1 VWRGGSGRRA
11 TLAGVADLRSDG
23 GPGLLAAARVWAGI
37 GFTGFGGPAG
47 QISLMHRAVVAERGW
62 IDEER
67 FTHALSLAMLLPGP
81 EAQQL
86 ATYLGW
92 WLHGVRGG
100 LLSGTLF
107 LLPGAL
113 IMAAVSALYV
123 TVGQVPAVA
132 GLLNG
137 LQAAVVALVVQALV
151 RLGRRTLTG
160 ALPVTLA
167 IAAFAA
173 MSFTSIPF
181 PAIIAASGVI
191 GWLVARTRPVTVAV
205 PPDPIPRRR
214 TSAALRAA
222 VIAAALWLA
231 SVLAIL
237 GFLPGTVYAEQAVLW
252 SQAALLTFGGAYAIL
267 GFVAEQAVDVYG
279 WLSAG
284 EMATGLGLAE
294 TTPGPLI
301 LVLEYVGFVG
311 AYGAPG
317 TLPPL
322 VAGLIGAVLTVWVL
336 FVPAFFLVFAT
347 APFMERL
354 RSNGALRGALAAIT
368 AAVVGV
374 IATLALW
381 FAEATFFAE
390 TSAVTLGPLDV
401 TLPVWGSVQWVPL
414 VIALTAGALLALR
427 RPLLIVLGVCSL
439 LGLLQAVAF

>member
-1 VWRGGSGRRA
+1 MADIRS
-11 TLAGVADLRSDG
+11 AGK
-23 GPGLLAAARVWAGI
+23 PGLREAARVWAGV

-47 QISLMHRAVVAERGW
+47 QISLIHRAVVAERGW

-67 FTHALSLAMLLPGP
+67 FAHALGLAMLLPGP

-92 WLHGVRGG
+92 WLHGIRGG
-100 LLSGTLF
+100 LLAGTLF
-107 LLPGAL
+107 LLPGAV

-151 RLGRRTLTG
+151 RLGRRTFSG

-167 IAAFAA
+167 IAAFGA
-173 MSFTSIPF
+173 MSFTPIPF
-181 PAIIAASGVI
+181 PVIIAASAAI
-191 GWLVARTRPVTVAV
+191 GWLVARARPVPVAA
-205 PPDPIPRRR
+205 PPDPVAPGR
-214 TSAALRAA
+214 TRAALRAA
-222 VIAAALWLA
+222 VIAAALWLV

-267 GFVAEQAVDVYG
+267 GFVAEQAVDTYG

-317 TLPPL
+317 SLPPL
-322 VAGLIGAVLTVWVL
+322 LAGLIGAVLTVWVL

-347 APFMERL
+347 APFMERV

-381 FAEATFFAE
+381 FAEATFFAG
-390 TSAVTLGPLDV
+390 TSTASLGPLHIAV
-401 TLPVWGSVQWVPL
+401 PTWGSIQWIPL
-414 VIALTAGALLALR
+414 VIALVAGVLLVLR
-427 RPLLIVLGVCSL
+427 RSLVIVLGVCSL
-439 LGLLQAVAF
+439 LGLLAAVAL

>member
-1 VWRGGSGRRA
+1 
-11 TLAGVADLRSDG
+11 
-23 GPGLLAAARVWAGI
+23 
-37 GFTGFGGPAG
+37 
-47 QISLMHRAVVAERGW
+47 MHRAVVAERGW

-181 PAIIAASGVI
+181 PAIVAASGVI

>member
-1 VWRGGSGRRA
+1 
-11 TLAGVADLRSDG
+11 
-23 GPGLLAAARVWAGI
+23 
-37 GFTGFGGPAG
+37 
-47 QISLMHRAVVAERGW
+47 
-62 IDEER
+62 
-67 FTHALSLAMLLPGP
+67 
-81 EAQQL
+81 
-86 ATYLGW
+86 
-92 WLHGVRGG
+92 
-100 LLSGTLF
+100 
-107 LLPGAL
+107 
-113 IMAAVSALYV
+113 
-123 TVGQVPAVA
+123 
-132 GLLNG
+132 
-137 LQAAVVALVVQALV
+137 
-151 RLGRRTLTG
+151 
-160 ALPVTLA
+160 
-167 IAAFAA
+167 
-173 MSFTSIPF
+173 
-181 PAIIAASGVI
+181 
-191 GWLVARTRPVTVAV
+191 
-205 PPDPIPRRR
+205 
-214 TSAALRAA
+214 

>member
-1 VWRGGSGRRA
+1 
-11 TLAGVADLRSDG
+11 
-23 GPGLLAAARVWAGI
+23 
-37 GFTGFGGPAG
+37 
-47 QISLMHRAVVAERGW
+47 MHRAVVAERGR

-181 PAIIAASGVI
+181 PAIVAASGVI

>member
-1 VWRGGSGRRA
+1 
-11 TLAGVADLRSDG
+11 
-23 GPGLLAAARVWAGI
+23 
-37 GFTGFGGPAG
+37 
-47 QISLMHRAVVAERGW
+47 MHRAVVAERGW